1 MMLSTVLISASAVAL
16 AEIGD
21 KTMLLAILLV
31 SRLRKPW
38 AILAGILCATIANHL
53 FSAFVGSEVS
63 GLLDARWFRIVI
75 ALGFIAMAAWTLVPD
90 TIDVDETATVRSHG
104 GAFLTTLI
112 AFFLVEIGD
121 KTQIATIALAAHYH
135 SVIDVA
141 AGTTLGMMI
150 ADAPAVF
157 MGHTLVRRISLRA
170 ARMAAALLFLVL
182 GAWQLG
188 AALSAT

>member
-157 MGHTLVRRISLRA
+157 MGHMLVRRISLRA

-182 GAWQLG
+182 GVWQLG